1 MIMLLIMGNFKKENL
16 SSGELNCFSFY
27 VKVGYFFTP
36 FKILYLSVER
46 RDGWIIQELICQLIE
61 ETNAAAQTD
70 EVILPF

>member
-27 VKVGYFFTP
+27 IKVGYFFTP

-46 RDGWIIQELICQLIE
+46 RDGWIIQELIC
-61 ETNAAAQTD
+61 
-70 EVILPF
+70 